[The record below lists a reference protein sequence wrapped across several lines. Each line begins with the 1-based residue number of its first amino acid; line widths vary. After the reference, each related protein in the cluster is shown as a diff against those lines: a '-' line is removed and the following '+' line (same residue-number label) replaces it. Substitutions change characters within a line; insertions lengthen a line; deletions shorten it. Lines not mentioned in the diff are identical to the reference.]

1 MPSSSFSSSPSHPA
15 LVAEFYAL
23 TGRVGIWSSSQVPS
37 TEGVSLKYSNL
48 SFTLHKQHGVSQL
61 GWLLR
66 PFGADRSTCPDLCAY
81 LLLRP
86 DNDCPI
92 LRPGVYQHLQ
102 VEGVSMVDVINR
114 AIHLKEE
121 QKGLGEIGKVALA
134 SSEMGTWMR

>member
-1 MPSSSFSSSPSHPA
+1 MPPSSFSSSPSHPA

-37 TEGVSLKYSNL
+37 TEGVSLKYSNF
-48 SFTLHKQHGVSQL
+48 SFTLHKQHGVSEL
-61 GWLLR
+61 CWLLR
-66 PFGADRSTCPDLCAY
+66 PLGADRSTCPGLCAY

-92 LRPGVYQHLQ
+92 LRPGVYQHLP

-114 AIHLKEE
+114 AIHL
-121 QKGLGEIGKVALA
+121 QGFRDA
-134 SSEMGTWMR
+134 SGQGFV